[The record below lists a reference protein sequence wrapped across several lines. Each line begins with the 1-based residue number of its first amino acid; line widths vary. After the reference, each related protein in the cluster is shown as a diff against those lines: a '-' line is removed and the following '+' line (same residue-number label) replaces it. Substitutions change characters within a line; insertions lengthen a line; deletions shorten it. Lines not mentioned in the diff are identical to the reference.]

1 MNKFIT
7 RLAFFFSFLLSF
19 TANAQEVDMADKFRE
34 EGKIYVVISVFA
46 VILIG
51 LFVYVFL
58 LDRKIG
64 ELEKEEEK

>member
-1 MNKFIT
+1 MNKFVI
-7 RLAFFFSFLLSF
+7 RFVFFFSLLVSM
-19 TANAQEVDMADKFRE
+19 TAQAQEVEMADKFRE

-58 LDRKIG
+58 LDKKIG
-64 ELEKEEEK
+64 QLEEENK

>member
-1 MNKFIT
+1 M
-7 RLAFFFSFLLSF
+7 
-19 TANAQEVDMADKFRE
+19 TAQAQEVEMADKFRE

-58 LDRKIG
+58 LDKKIG
-64 ELEKEEEK
+64 QLEEENK